1 MCIGNL
7 FGGKPKAPAP
17 PPRMTPAPPLPTPA
31 PPPEMVSP
39 EKVKEET
46 EEEKLSTRKRKAL
59 EATKIR
65 EGVKTFGAVD
75 ASTMPQGPEGGITPP
90 V

>member
-7 FGGKPKAPAP
+7 FKGPKPPDP

-39 EKVKEET
+39 ERVKEET
-46 EEEKLSTRKRKAL
+46 EEEKISTRKRKAL
-59 EATKIR
+59 EAQKIK

-90 V
+90 L